1 MVEMNPSEITGTL
14 AVWIKLTTT
23 KNKTTGLNHH
33 WRVEMMKGTKLKMID
48 SADGKSVDIN
58 PSPYCEL
65 YWKGPGMKDGE
76 LQDIMEWTLIGFTGC
91 KECTI
96 EPVFSKDKDNSLF
109 ELPPIWT
116 KETIPRGQYDGH
128 VQEGGGW
135 VARNQMPDTTIDTVL
150 DADQQ
155 KQKQKKIEFNAPT
168 QSREEL
174 ISMRAL
180 VKYNELIGEEVGK
193 RLEVLKL
200 IAQAE
205 ERDRKAMA
213 KEEKLQ
219 RKTLVGE

>member
-1 MVEMNPSEITGTL
+1 MNPSEITGAL

-23 KNKTTGLNHH
+23 KNKTTTGLNQH

-48 SADGKSVDIN
+48 SPDGKSVDIN

-65 YWKGPGMKDGE
+65 YWKGPGMKNGE

-96 EPVFSKDKDNSLF
+96 EPVFNKDKDNSLF

-116 KETIPRGQYDGH
+116 EETIPRGQYDGH

-135 VARNQMPDTTIDTVL
+135 VARNQLPEIPVDVVPDDI
-150 DADQQ
+150 QPKQNQ
-155 KQKQKKIEFNAPT
+155 KKKKIEFNAPI
-168 QSREEL
+168 QSREEI

-180 VKYNELIGEEVGK
+180 VKYNELLGEEVG
-193 RLEVLKL
+193 RQLEVLKL

-205 ERDRKAMA
+205 ERDRKTMA
-213 KEEKLQ
+213 REEKLQ
-219 RKTLVGE
+219 RRTLVGE